1 MIGRFGTVAL
11 LLAGAASMS
20 GCASFGG
27 NVKGTFA
34 CAAPEM
40 GSCAPSS
47 VIDDRALAMIVGEA
61 GDSQISPAGPYPTS
75 SPEARSYQAAAK
87 PSRTGEKVLRIV
99 FPSHIDPE
107 GRLHD
112 QMSVH
117 AVVDRGDWQSAS
129 SANAVARSP
138 EEVAAATGGDTLLA
152 AVERAET
159 PIAEIDPDMPS
170 ADTVAAARARAQ
182 GAARAGE
189 DPIGTIRDD
198 VAKRLAKAPRRA
210 QGATVRSSSGLTPSK
225 PPSAIVTTALPAP
238 ATARPNSPAFS
249 AAAPT
254 VELPRSTAGTI
265 IPAQATDKG
274 RAAVEAVNQNPVIRS
289 VTSSMEAEARSSK
302 AASPVT
308 TLRASPFPGLKGEE

>member
-1 MIGRFGTVAL
+1 
-11 LLAGAASMS
+11 MS

-75 SPEARSYQAAAK
+75 IPEARSYQAAAAK

-170 ADTVAAARARAQ
+170 ADAVAAARARAQ

-198 VAKRLAKAPRRA
+198 VAKRLAKAPRPT
-210 QGATVRSSSGLTPSK
+210 QGATVRSSSGPAPSK
-225 PPSAIVTTALPAP
+225 PSSAIVTTALPAP
-238 ATARPNSPAFS
+238 ATARPISSAIS
-249 AAAPT
+249 AAAPSAA
-254 VELPRSTAGTI
+254 LPRSTAGTI

-289 VTSSMEAEARSSK
+289 VTSSVEGEARSSK
-302 AASPVT
+302 AASPVI